1 MLMAV
6 AEDPLRSNNLIAGE
20 VMQIEER
27 GIMSD
32 KTSAKIGVVACALL
46 LLIVVFVAG
55 FSIYKHMKADNIDG
69 FGTLTVDHCEHIG
82 PWDFN
87 YRCYGSWQQ
96 GAGLVLQPQAMVDV
110 VGVYKKDDMIPDVYP
125 ASSSDAQKIS
135 TSGPV
140 SGMMRFVTGSERR
153 SLMGN
158 LPAVIVIVLA
168 LDALLLGLLHF
179 KKHGYSRTAH
189 KS

>member
-1 MLMAV
+1 
-6 AEDPLRSNNLIAGE
+6 
-20 VMQIEER
+20 MQIEER

-140 SGMMRFVTGSERR
+140 DVYKRQVWVLCGEVWENAGCSYPPFGVISTYYSLPGHYTPGWSNTLFYCSEK
-153 SLMGN
+153 
-158 LPAVIVIVLA
+158 
-168 LDALLLGLLHF
+168 DALNDGAI
-179 KKHGYSRTAH
+179 KDN
-189 KS
+189 